1 LKLEHL
7 KKIDIKIR
15 EIKKKLLIMRN
26 SKNIKIK
33 ESMDEVKTQDQID
46 DETENK
52 TITEWKMLKVIQ

>member
-1 LKLEHL
+1 
-7 KKIDIKIR
+7 
-15 EIKKKLLIMRN
+15 MRN

>member
-1 LKLEHL
+1 MKLEHL